1 MAATPTVTQG
11 LPGPWPECM
20 TVRGLSGLFSARSVT
35 CPVDPLD
42 VSSIPGL
49 TSGGLWVECIFR
61 MFAEC
66 NAGKGGLAKLAS
78 LRFFLPSV
86 VRMTEYR
93 AVVRMRGVFLYEEC

>member
-20 TVRGLSGLFSARSVT
+20 TVRGLSGLFSARSVI

-61 MFAEC
+61 MFVEC
-66 NAGKGGLAKLAS
+66 QQEVLPGHIFFFFGCGGRAVCFFCKFVKTGGLSSAVAS
-78 LRFFLPSV
+78 RV
-86 VRMTEYR
+86 
-93 AVVRMRGVFLYEEC
+93 